1 MNRQQKENVICN
13 VKQLFSESQA
23 TFLVHYKGL
32 DVALLQDFRRKLR
45 ETDGSFKVT
54 KANLMKIAIGDVEG
68 VDAFKEQFKDQVG
81 LVFAKKDVPSVAK
94 KLSEFSKAHDSLKIL
109 SGFFECKVLGVRE
122 IELLASLPSRE
133 VLLAQVA
140 GTIKAP
146 LTALASV
153 LYQVLAKPVYAVKQ
167 IEEKKRAL

>member
-1 MNRQQKENVICN
+1 
-13 VKQLFSESQA
+13 
-23 TFLVHYKGL
+23 
-32 DVALLQDFRRKLR
+32 
-45 ETDGSFKVT
+45 
-54 KANLMKIAIGDVEG
+54 
-68 VDAFKEQFKDQVG
+68 
-81 LVFAKKDVPSVAK
+81 
-94 KLSEFSKAHDSLKIL
+94 
-109 SGFFECKVLGVRE
+109 LGVRE